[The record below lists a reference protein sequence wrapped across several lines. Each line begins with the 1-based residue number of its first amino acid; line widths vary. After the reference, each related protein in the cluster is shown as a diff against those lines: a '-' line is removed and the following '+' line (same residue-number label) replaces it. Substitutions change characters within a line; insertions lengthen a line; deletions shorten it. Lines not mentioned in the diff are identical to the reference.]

1 MTRTHETVPV
11 LGVPP
16 SASIRDELET
26 LFLKNILGPEGGE
39 EEQLEVK
46 MVRSVS
52 DYYLVGMLA
61 PMHRLI
67 ELDDKDDLGVEG
79 SGGSDGEVADVSAPS
94 AASLLP
100 SSIGMTFGIDG
111 EQEAVV
117 LSAHWGRYEKE
128 TLELEDEE
136 GKDRRVW
143 QRYPMGGSFEL
154 PLTEGE
160 FQDRVVDPEQPAVIV
175 RGRVRRNGG
184 DWMVTA
190 FLVNSQ
196 EEEGK
201 RRDETWLFQVQLA
214 ATGVDGV
221 SAVFRRP
228 SHSNGGAAE
237 GGEAEALAMAY
248 RDQVEFVVGHGTGVH
263 AQADPF
269 NPRAATRVETTAV
282 PSYEV
287 PGTDPP
293 SPADFPGIPELAHV
307 ELDMERL
314 AALEQG
320 DLLAGLRP
328 LVAAYRRWVEQQHLR
343 INDPKARLEGFE
355 NAAAAALARCS
366 VAADRIEAGID
377 LLATE
382 PVALEAFRFA
392 NRAMWQQRVHTL
404 ASDRRRQ
411 NSKLALKDAVAAVDV
426 PDNHRWRAF
435 QLAFVLLNLPS
446 LYDPSHHERRA
457 GKEGLVD
464 LLWFPTGGGKTEAY
478 LGLSAFT
485 MAVRRLQGV
494 VEGYDGCDGVAVFM
508 RYTLRLL
515 TVQQFQRAAALLC
528 ACEQI
533 RRTSEQDGDHRWGTV
548 PFRLGLWVGFTVT
561 PSNEK
566 QAQKAIE
573 EERGGGWGS
582 GNASAVQVTSC
593 PWCGSEITSK
603 RDAESDTVRGRT
615 LVYCSDALGRCPF
628 TRRNAPNEGLPLVT
642 VDTEIY
648 RLVPSMIIATAD
660 KFAQV
665 PWRGPTR
672 ALFGRVTRR
681 CERHGYRHPDLDGE
695 MKESD
700 SHPKRGAVPAAKTV
714 EVLPLRP
721 PDLII
726 QDELH
731 LIAGPLGS
739 LMGLYETAVDH
750 LCTWEVA
757 GHPVRPK
764 VVASTATVRRAEE
777 QAYQVFW
784 RGLEVFPPPGLDAGD
799 SFFAVQ
805 RDASEAPGRRYLG
818 VCAPGRRI
826 KVVEIRLYV
835 ALMGAA
841 EKLFEK
847 YGQAVDPWMTLVGYF
862 SALRELAGMS
872 RLVKDDVR
880 TRLGS
885 KAIGNR
891 GLGRRFLRAEQE
903 LTSRIDSSKI
913 PEILDQLSVVFPKDH
928 SDPEAEKRRKARNDT
943 SVRPL
948 DVLLATNM
956 ISVGVDVPRLG
967 LMVVGGQP
975 KSTAEYIQA
984 TSRVGRSVAGP
995 GLVVTALNW
1004 ARPRD
1009 LSHYESFEHFHA
1021 TFYRHVEALS
1031 VTPFAPRSLD
1041 RGLSAVLTSLIR
1053 HQNDATSANPAPQSL
1068 DPQTSSAPFIDVIRR
1083 RAEDLTSD
1091 ADVGDKVAEGV
1102 KIRADAWLHHKGQA
1116 GEILGYR
1123 QKKDGKTVGLLQNPS
1138 EGPWGL
1144 WTCPTSLREVEPG
1157 VNLLLAEEVSADDQ
1171 SLPWEFPSAD
1181 DDSGGEDGAEGEL
1194 SEDEVRNARATP
1206 PAVRPS

>member
-1 MTRTHETVPV
+1 MTEVRRAPV
-11 LGVPP
+11 VLATPP
-16 SASIRDELET
+16 AAQIRAELER
-26 LFLKNILGPEGGE
+26 LFVKNVLGPEGGE
-39 EEQLEVK
+39 EEELDIK
-46 MVRSVS
+46 TVRSVS

-67 ELDDKDDLGVEG
+67 ELDDKDELAVDGT
-79 SGGSDGEVADVSAPS
+79 GGADGATPDISAPT
-94 AASLLP
+94 ATSLLP
-100 SSIGMTFGIDG
+100 SSAGMTFGVDG
-111 EQEAVV
+111 SQQSITLA
-117 LSAHWGRYEKE
+117 ARWGRYEKVM
-128 TLELEDEE
+128 LELEDEA
-136 GKDRRVW
+136 GKGRRVW
-143 QRYPMGGSFEL
+143 RRVPMGGSVPL
-154 PLTEGE
+154 PLVEGDFDALTPDLGQPE
-160 FQDRVVDPEQPAVIV
+160 VVV
-175 RGRVRRNGG
+175 RGRIRRNGD

-190 FLVNSQ
+190 FLVNTQ
-196 EEEGK
+196 QEEGK
-201 RRDETWLFQVQLA
+201 RRDEAWLFQVQLA
-214 ATGVDGV
+214 ATAADGE

-228 SHSNGGAAE
+228 NPNSDLVADA
-237 GGEAEALAMAY
+237 GEAQALAMAY
-248 RDQVEFVVGHGTGVH
+248 RDQVEFAVGHGTGVH
-263 AQADPF
+263 ATPSDDAPTQAV
-269 NPRAATRVETTAV
+269 RVETTAV

-287 PGTDPP
+287 PRTDPP
-293 SPADFPGIPELAHV
+293 APSDFPDIPQLADV
-307 ELDMERL
+307 ELDMAKLASLDQDELVQRL
-314 AALEQG
+314 
-320 DLLAGLRP
+320 DLL
-328 LVAAYRRWVEQQHLR
+328 VSAYRAWVELQR
-343 INDPKARLEGFE
+343 TRVGDPSARLSGFE
-355 NAAAAALARCS
+355 QPAAEVLSRCERAAS
-366 VAADRIEAGID
+366 RIEAGIE

-382 PVALEAFRFA
+382 PLAAEAFRFA

-404 ASDRRRQ
+404 AADRRRQ
-411 NSKLALKDAVAAVDV
+411 DPSVSLVDAVAAVDIES
-426 PDNHRWRAF
+426 NHRWRPF

-446 LYDPSHHERRA
+446 LFDPKHDERKPGRD
-457 GKEGLVD
+457 GLVD

-485 MAVRRLQGV
+485 LAIRRLQGTV
-494 VEGYDGCDGVAVFM
+494 GGFDGSDGVAVFM

-515 TVQQFQRAAALLC
+515 TVQQFQRAAALIC

-533 RRTSEQDGDHRWGTV
+533 RREAVAAGDQRWGEI

-566 QAQKAIE
+566 QARRAIE

-582 GNASAVQVTSC
+582 GGASAVQVTSC
-593 PWCGSEITSK
+593 PWCGSDITAK
-603 RDAESDTVRGRT
+603 RDAEPDPVRLRT
-615 LVYCSDALGRCPF
+615 LVYCSDPRGRCPF
-628 TRRNAPNEGLPLVT
+628 TRRNAPDEGLPLVT

-648 RLVPSMIIATAD
+648 RLVPAMVIATAD
-660 KFAQV
+660 KFAQI

-672 ALFGRVTRR
+672 ALFGRVSRR

-695 MKESD
+695 TKESD
-700 SHPKRGAVPAAKTV
+700 SHPKRGTAPAAKTV
-714 EVLPLRP
+714 DVLPLRP

-750 LCTWEVA
+750 LCTWEVD
-757 GHPVRPK
+757 GQPVRPK

-777 QAYQVFW
+777 QAFQVFW

-805 RDASEAPGRRYLG
+805 RDVSDAPGRRYLG

-841 EKLFEK
+841 QKLFET
-847 YGQAVDPWMTLVGYF
+847 YGVAVDPWMTLVGYF

-872 RLVKDDVR
+872 RLVRDDVS
-880 TRLGS
+880 TRLS
-885 KAIGNR
+885 TKAIRNR
-891 GLGRRFLRAEQE
+891 GLGWRFIRDSRE
-903 LTSRIDSSKI
+903 LTSRIDSREI
-913 PEILDQLSVVFPKDH
+913 PDILDRLNITFPKDYA
-928 SDPEAEKRRKARNDT
+928 DPEREKKRKERGDQ
-943 SVRPL
+943 SKRPI

-956 ISVGVDVPRLG
+956 MSVGVDVPRLG

-984 TSRVGRSVAGP
+984 TSRVGRSLDGP

-1009 LSHYESFEHFHA
+1009 LSHFETFEHFHA

-1041 RGLSAVLTSLIR
+1041 RGLSAVLASLVR
-1053 HQNDATSANPAPQSL
+1053 QQDDRSNANDAPQVL
-1068 DPQTSSAPFIDVIRR
+1068 DPQDSVDPFIELIRA

-1091 ADVGDKVAEGV
+1091 ADVGIAIAQDI
-1102 KIRADAWLHHKGQA
+1102 KIRADAWLRQKGQG

-1123 QKKDGKTVGLLQNPS
+1123 QKKDGKTVGLLQQPS

-1144 WTCPTSLREVEPG
+1144 WTCPMSLREVEPG
-1157 VNLLLAEEVSADDQ
+1157 VNLLLSDFVIDEGA
-1171 SLPWEFPSAD
+1171 PWEFPDRTDGTDESD
-1181 DDSGGEDGAEGEL
+1181 EDASPAL
-1194 SEDEVRNARATP
+1194 SESEVTASRATP
-1206 PAVRPS
+1206 SPSRPT

>member
-1 MTRTHETVPV
+1 MNEQE
-11 LGVPP
+11 GAP
-16 SASIRDELET
+16 SILATSQPSEIRAELER
-26 LFLKNILGPEGGE
+26 LFVKNVLGPEGGE
-39 EEQLEVK
+39 DEELEVK
-46 MVRSVS
+46 TVRSVS

-61 PMHRLI
+61 PMHRMI
-67 ELDDKDDLGVEG
+67 ELEDKDDLAVDGA
-79 SGGSDGEVADVSAPS
+79 GGADGQSPDISAPT

-100 SSIGMTFGIDG
+100 SSVGMTFGVEGSQRSISLD
-111 EQEAVV
+111 AR
-117 LSAHWGRYEKE
+117 WGRYEKV
-128 TLELEDEE
+128 TLELEDEA
-136 GKDRRVW
+136 GKSRRVW
-143 QRYPMGGSFEL
+143 RRVPMGGSIPL
-154 PLTEGE
+154 PLVEGD
-160 FQDRVVDPEQPAVIV
+160 FDGLVPDPEQPEVVI
-175 RGRVRRNGG
+175 RGRIRRNGD

-190 FLVNSQ
+190 FLVNAQ
-196 EEEGK
+196 KEEGK
-201 RRDETWLFQVQLA
+201 RRDEVWLFQVQLLATA
-214 ATGVDGV
+214 ADGA
-221 SAVFRRP
+221 STVFRRP
-228 SHSNGGAAE
+228 SPNGDLVAE
-237 GGEAEALAMAY
+237 SGEGRALAMAY
-248 RDQVEFVVGHGTGVH
+248 RNQVEFAVGHGTGVH
-263 AQADPF
+263 ATPSPGSPTQAVC
-269 NPRAATRVETTAV
+269 VETTAV

-287 PGTDPP
+287 PRTDPP
-293 SPADFPGIPELAHV
+293 TPSDFPEIPELADV
-307 ELDMERL
+307 ELDMARL
-314 AALEQG
+314 ASLDEEALVER
-320 DLLAGLRP
+320 LRP
-328 LVAAYRRWVEQQHLR
+328 LVSAYRAWVELQR
-343 INDPKARLEGFE
+343 NRVDDPAVRLAGFE
-355 NAAAAALARCS
+355 QTAADALARCER
-366 VAADRIEAGID
+366 AASRIEAGIE
-377 LLATE
+377 LLAAE
-382 PVALEAFRFA
+382 PLAAEAFRFA

-404 ASDRRRQ
+404 AADRRRQ
-411 NSKLALKDAVAAVDV
+411 DSSLSLVDAVASVDI
-426 PDNHRWRAF
+426 DSNHRWRPF

-446 LYDPSHHERRA
+446 LFDPRHDERKPGRD
-457 GKEGLVD
+457 GLVD

-485 MAVRRLQGV
+485 LGIRRLQGTV
-494 VEGYDGCDGVAVFM
+494 GGYNGSDGVAVFM

-515 TVQQFQRAAALLC
+515 TVQQFQRAAALMC

-533 RRTSEQDGDHRWGTV
+533 RRDAVAAGDQRWGDV

-566 QAQKAIE
+566 RAQRAIE

-582 GNASAVQVTSC
+582 GGASAVQVTSC
-593 PWCGSEITSK
+593 PWCGSEITAK
-603 RDAESDTVRGRT
+603 RDADADTVHLRT
-615 LVYCSDALGRCPF
+615 LVYCSDPLGRCPF
-628 TRRNAPNEGLPLVT
+628 TRRNAPDEGLPLVT

-648 RLVPSMIIATAD
+648 RLVPAMVIATAD

-700 SHPKRGAVPAAKTV
+700 SHPKRGAAPAAKTID
-714 EVLPLRP
+714 VLPMRP

-739 LMGLYETAVDH
+739 LMGLYEAAIDH
-750 LCTWEVA
+750 LCTWELD
-757 GHPVRPK
+757 GEQVRPK

-777 QAYQVFW
+777 QALQVFW

-799 SFFAVQ
+799 SFFALQ
-805 RDASEAPGRRYLG
+805 RDVSQAPGRRYLG

-841 EKLFEK
+841 QKLFET
-847 YGQAVDPWMTLVGYF
+847 YGVAVDPWMTLVGYF

-872 RLVKDDVR
+872 RLVRDDVS
-880 TRLGS
+880 TRLS
-885 KAIGNR
+885 TKAIRNR
-891 GLGRRFLRAEQE
+891 GLGWRFIRDSRE
-903 LTSRIDSSKI
+903 LTSRIDSSEI
-913 PEILDQLSVVFPKDH
+913 PDILDRLNIVFPKDYA
-928 SDPEAEKRRKARNDT
+928 DPEREKNRKARGDQ
-943 SVRPL
+943 SKRPI

-956 ISVGVDVPRLG
+956 LSVGVDVPRLG

-984 TSRVGRSVAGP
+984 TSRVGRSVDGP

-1009 LSHYESFEHFHA
+1009 LSHFETFEHFHA

-1041 RGLSAVLTSLIR
+1041 RGLSAVLASLVR
-1053 HQNDATSANPAPQSL
+1053 QQDDRSNANDAPQVL
-1068 DPQTSSAPFIDVIRR
+1068 DPQDSVDPFIGLIRA
-1083 RAEDLTSD
+1083 RAEDLTSE
-1091 ADVGDKVAEGV
+1091 ADVGIAIAQDI
-1102 KIRADAWLHHKGQA
+1102 KIRADAWLHQKGQA

-1123 QKKDGKTVGLLQNPS
+1123 QKKDGKTVGLLQQPN

-1157 VNLLLAEEVSADDQ
+1157 VNLLLTDFVVDEGA
-1171 SLPWEFPSAD
+1171 PWEFPDGTDDAAVSD
-1181 DDSGGEDGAEGEL
+1181 DDASPAMSDAEVTA
-1194 SEDEVRNARATP
+1194 SRATP
-1206 PAVRPS
+1206 SASRPT

>member
-1 MTRTHETVPV
+1 MTESVISSPV
-11 LGVPP
+11 LVAPP
-16 SASIRDELET
+16 PDQIRNELEQ

-39 EEQLEVK
+39 EEELDIRS
-46 MVRSVS
+46 VRSVS

-67 ELDDKDDLGVEG
+67 ELDDKDDLAIDGD
-79 SGGSDGEVADVSAPS
+79 GGADGQSPDISAPT
-94 AASLLP
+94 ATSLLP
-100 SSIGMTFGIDG
+100 SSVGMTFGVADNQSTILLD
-111 EQEAVV
+111 
-117 LSAHWGRYEKE
+117 AHWGRYEKV
-128 TLELEDEE
+128 TLELDDEE
-136 GKDRRVW
+136 GRARRVW
-143 QRYPMGGSFEL
+143 RRFPMGGAVSL
-154 PLTEGE
+154 PLVDGVFEGLVPDSD
-160 FQDRVVDPEQPAVIV
+160 QPEVIL
-175 RGRVRRNGG
+175 RGRVRRNGD

-190 FLVNSQ
+190 FLVNAQ

-201 RRDETWLFQVQLA
+201 RRDEAWLFQVQLGA
-214 ATGVDGV
+214 CASDGL

-228 SHSNGGAAE
+228 SREVLTTEKNEAA
-237 GGEAEALAMAY
+237 ALAMAY
-248 RDQVEFVVGHGTGVH
+248 RDHVEFAVGHGTGVH
-263 AQADPF
+263 VSCSAADP
-269 NPRAATRVETTAV
+269 NQAVRVETTAV

-287 PGTDPP
+287 PRTDPP
-293 SPADFPGIPELAHV
+293 SSSDFPGIPQIDHV
-307 ELDMERL
+307 ELDMAQLAILERD
-314 AALEQG
+314 ALI
-320 DLLAGLRP
+320 DRLRP
-328 LVAAYRRWVEQQHLR
+328 LVDAYRTWIEVQQTR
-343 INDPKARLEGFE
+343 IGDSEARLGGFE
-355 NAAAAALARCS
+355 QTATDALARCAH
-366 VAADRIEAGID
+366 VALRIEAGIE
-377 LLATE
+377 L
-382 PVALEAFRFA
+382 LEAEPLAVEAFQFA
-392 NRAMWQQRVHTL
+392 NRAMWQQRVHALASEARRNDPKLTL
-404 ASDRRRQ
+404 A
-411 NSKLALKDAVAAVDV
+411 DAIAAVDI
-426 PDNHRWRAF
+426 PSNHCWRLF

-446 LYDPSHHERRA
+446 LFDPSHEERKPGRA
-457 GKEGLVD
+457 GLVD

-485 MAVRRLQGV
+485 MAIRRLQGV
-494 VEGYDGCDGVAVFM
+494 IGNYDGSDGVAVLM

-515 TVQQFQRAAALLC
+515 TVQQFQRAAGLMC

-533 RRTSEQDGDHRWGTV
+533 RRDAAIAGDHRWGGV

-566 QAQKAIE
+566 QAQIAIE

-593 PWCGSEITSK
+593 PWCGSGITAK
-603 RDAESDTVRGRT
+603 RDAEADLIQRRT
-615 LVYCSDALGRCPF
+615 LVYCSDPLGRCPF
-628 TRRNAPNEGLPLVT
+628 TRRNAPNEGLPLIT

-648 RLVPSMIIATAD
+648 RFVPAMVIATAD

-681 CERHGYRHPDLDGE
+681 CERHGYRHPDLDSE

-700 SHPKRGAVPAAKTV
+700 SHPKRGAAVAAKTID
-714 EVLPLRP
+714 VLPLRP

-739 LMGLYETAVDH
+739 LMGLYETAIDH
-750 LCTWEVA
+750 LCTWELN
-757 GHPVRPK
+757 GRPVRPK

-777 QAYQVFW
+777 QAFQVFW
-784 RGLEVFPPPGLDAGD
+784 RGLEVFPPPALDAGD
-799 SFFAVQ
+799 SFFALQ
-805 RDASEAPGRRYLG
+805 RDPSQAPGRRYLG
-818 VCAPGRRI
+818 VCAPGRRM

-841 EKLFEK
+841 QKLFET
-847 YGQAVDPWMTLVGYF
+847 YGDAVDPWMTLVGYF

-872 RLVKDDVR
+872 RLVRDDVS
-880 TRLGS
+880 TRLS
-885 KAIGNR
+885 TKAIRNR
-891 GLGRRFLRAEQE
+891 GLGWRFIRDYRE
-903 LTSRIDSSKI
+903 LTSRIDSSEI
-913 PEILDQLSVVFPKDH
+913 PEILDRLSIMFPKDH
-928 SDPEAEKRRKARNDT
+928 ADPDRETKRKERGDQSK
-943 SVRPL
+943 RPI

-984 TSRVGRSVAGP
+984 TSRVGRSIAGP

-1009 LSHYESFEHFHA
+1009 LSHFETFEHFHA

-1041 RGLSAVLTSLIR
+1041 RGLSAILASLVR
-1053 HQNDATSANPAPQSL
+1053 QQDDASNGNSAPQTL
-1068 DPQTSSAPFIDVIRR
+1068 DPQDAIEPFVDLIRSR
-1083 RAEDLTSD
+1083 VEDLTSD
-1091 ADVGDKVAEGV
+1091 AEIGMAIAQDI
-1102 KIRADAWLHHKGQA
+1102 KIRADAWLHQKGRA

-1123 QKKDGKTVGLLQNPS
+1123 QKQDGKTVGLLHQPS

-1157 VNLLLAEEVSADDQ
+1157 VNLLLADYVDEYD
-1171 SLPWEFPSAD
+1171 LPFEFP
-1181 DDSGGEDGAEGEL
+1181 GGEQRDTS
-1194 SEDEVRNARATP
+1194 SEVDEVVLTELEVTAARATP
-1206 PAVRPS
+1206 PPVRPS